1 MNSEYLS
8 ELLAEVTKRGG
19 GLVLNQG
26 EVPTAVVLSVE
37 KYYQLLNGTLIDMD
51 AQAQQASKQTNE
63 RTILVTGGAGY
74 VGGHVAREL
83 LDAGFTVVVLD
94 NLHAGRKEHV
104 PLEAIF
110 IEGDVRDINL
120 LRDIFAQRTVD
131 AVVHLAALLEVEESV
146 ANPDVYFD
154 VNTVGTINLAKVMRE
169 AGVTSIVF
177 SSTAAVY
184 GLQGL
189 GLIPETAE
197 CKPNSPYGASKLLA
211 EQALL
216 YFSTFGNLQVTV
228 LRFFNVAGKHSE
240 WDVNDTHT
248 NSHLIPIVL
257 SVARGEKPVLTVN
270 GSDYST
276 FDGTCVRDYV
286 HVLDIAKAHVA
297 ALNRSTEN
305 QYTIYNVGTGHGASV
320 REVVQAAA
328 EITGHMIPMEI
339 GPRRPG
345 DDAQTV
351 ADCAKIAKELGF
363 KAEHSS
369 LEEIIANSWTS

>member
-1 MNSEYLS
+1 M
-8 ELLAEVTKRGG
+8 
-19 GLVLNQG
+19 
-26 EVPTAVVLSVE
+26 
-37 KYYQLLNGTLIDMD
+37 
-51 AQAQQASKQTNE
+51 
-63 RTILVTGGAGY
+63 
-74 VGGHVAREL
+74 
-83 LDAGFTVVVLD
+83 
-94 NLHAGRKEHV
+94 
-104 PLEAIF
+104 
-110 IEGDVRDINL
+110 
-120 LRDIFAQRTVD
+120 
-131 AVVHLAALLEVEESV
+131 
-146 ANPDVYFD
+146 
-154 VNTVGTINLAKVMRE
+154 
-169 AGVTSIVF
+169 
-177 SSTAAVY
+177 
-184 GLQGL
+184 
-189 GLIPETAE
+189 
-197 CKPNSPYGASKLLA
+197 
-211 EQALL
+211 
-216 YFSTFGNLQVTV
+216 
-228 LRFFNVAGKHSE
+228 
-240 WDVNDTHT
+240 
-248 NSHLIPIVL
+248 
-257 SVARGEKPVLTVN
+257 LTVN